1 MIRYL
6 ANSMHFP
13 VSGREITD
21 ILQGL
26 LSKYRALILQL
37 QDEILNR
44 SPEGQIPPE
53 VSEKK
58 IQEMQRDMAQLML
71 DKNTAEEDRNRIFE
85 MMELLKAKYKTILEE
100 KAALNQEL
108 IQVCILTPFFKFLR
122 IIFVLRLFMV

>member
-1 MIRYL
+1 MSRRSLDVIRYL

-37 QDEILNR
+37 QDEIVHGANDGLA
-44 SPEGQIPPE
+44 PE
-53 VSEKK
+53 VSSEKK

-71 DKNTAEEDRNRIFE
+71 DKTTAEEDRNRIFE
-85 MMELLKAKYKTILEE
+85 MMELLKAKYKTILEVADKE
-100 KAALNQEL
+100 YL
-108 IQVCILTPFFKFLR
+108 ILK
-122 IIFVLRLFMV
+122 